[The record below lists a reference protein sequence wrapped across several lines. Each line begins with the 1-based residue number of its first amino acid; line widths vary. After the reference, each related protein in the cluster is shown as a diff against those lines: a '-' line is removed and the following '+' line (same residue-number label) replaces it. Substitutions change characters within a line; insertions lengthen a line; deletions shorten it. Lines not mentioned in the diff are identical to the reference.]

1 MKETPFRWVDQYL
14 IRLSLKQKFYLL
26 YILIFALT
34 VATGAIFYSAAQAQA
49 TFIQEKHSAALNTLL
64 SHYDINSAD
73 ASQLLEQSGLNVE
86 QVGRSW
92 ETGATAISTKVK
104 SDFWSYIDV
113 TSWGF
118 LSIMFL
124 ISAMALHYVSSFIGG
139 AMYTMN
145 YALQRMLDGDLTSR
159 MNFFP
164 VRDEFSIIATT
175 VDNIANREHSL
186 VKAIKS
192 AAALMEQ
199 LSGDLSARVK
209 DSECLSADQRTY
221 LDSLASATEEMA
233 GSIRDVA
240 THAEDTSGEIM
251 AAGDASKQSRNQ
263 VNQTL
268 HAIQALST
276 KIETAAQAVSA
287 LEQNSNEIGSMV
299 ATISA
304 ISEQTNLLA
313 LNAAIEAA
321 RAGEQGRGFAVVA
334 DEVRT
339 LAGRTQAATVEIQRM
354 IQDLGNNTSHL
365 RGVMQGTVDNAVA
378 SETLMQNIDAE
389 ITSISERSIRIT
401 DRSTEIATAAT
412 QQGSVASTISSDV
425 EHVRQQAWQVAEL
438 IRQTSDNVVDLQKQS
453 RSLTSLVDGLRTE

>member
-1 MKETPFRWVDQYL
+1 MKETPFRWIDQYL

-26 YILIFALT
+26 YTFIFALT
-34 VATGAIFYSAAQAQA
+34 VATGAIFYSASTAQA
-49 TFIQEKHSAALNTLL
+49 TFIQEQHSAALNTLL
-64 SHYDINSAD
+64 SHYDINPVD
-73 ASQLLEQSGLNVE
+73 ASVLLERSGISLE
-86 QVGRSW
+86 RQAPAW
-92 ETGATAISTKVK
+92 ESESTSIATKIDV
-104 SDFWSYIDV
+104 DFWSFIDLS
-113 TSWGF
+113 SWGI
-118 LSIMFL
+118 LAILFL
-124 ISAMALHYVSSFIGG
+124 IGIMILHYVSSFIGG
-139 AMYTMN
+139 AMFSMN
-145 YALQRMLDGDLTSR
+145 AALQRMLDGDLTSR

-164 VRDEFSIIATT
+164 VRDEFSTIAIT
-175 VDNIANREHSL
+175 VDNIADREHSL
-186 VKAIKS
+186 VKAIKN

-199 LSGDLSARVK
+199 LSAELSSRVK

-276 KIETAAQAVSA
+276 EIESAAQAVSA
-287 LEQNSNEIGSMV
+287 LEQNSTEIGSMV

-378 SETLMQNIDAE
+378 SETLMQNIDTE
-389 ITSISERSIRIT
+389 IASISERSLRIT

-453 RSLTSLVDGLRTE
+453 RSLTSLVYGLRTE